1 MKIQGL
7 IFDFD
12 GLILDTETPD
22 LTAWM
27 SIYSKY
33 EGKFDFKSY
42 ISFIGK
48 ENQWHL
54 PVEQLILQKPTL
66 NKYKIF
72 EEWQQIEKELIEK
85 QPISSGVLDYLKKAK
100 ELGLKVG
107 IASSSDRAW
116 VSGHLM
122 RLNIQNFFDT
132 IHTVDDTGI
141 PKPDPALYSLTLKS
155 LGLCPKQVIAFEDSP
170 NGISAAKAAGI
181 YCVAVPNPVTNSL
194 GIDHADLIINS
205 LDKLSLIDLL
215 NKFV

>member
-1 MKIQGL
+1 MRIQGL

-33 EGKFDFKSY
+33 GGKFDFKSY

-48 ENQWHL
+48 EYQLHL

-72 EEWQQIEKELIEK
+72 KEWQQIEKELIEK
-85 QPISSGVLDYLKKAK
+85 QPISLGVLDYLKTAK

-132 IHTVDDTGI
+132 IHTVEDTGI
-141 PKPDPALYSLTLKS
+141 PKPDPALYSLTLKT
-155 LGLCPKQVIAFEDSP
+155 LGLWPKQVIAFEDSP

-205 LDKLSLIDLL
+205 LDQLSLIDLL
-215 NKFV
+215 NKFI